1 MRANYFNLL
10 LVLLMGV
17 LPIQLQAS
25 ESDKNVILYTPYTKI
40 AVPPGESVNYSID
53 VINNYDVVKNV
64 NLSVKG
70 LPRGWN
76 YELKAGTWTISELA
90 VLPHDKKNVSLKV
103 DIPLKVNKGTYRFT
117 VVAEGLGELPIAIT
131 VSKQGT
137 YQTAVSYTHLLKHSN
152 CHALVSVFS
161 IQDELAC
168 GLLKIIDIDN
178 LEISRTLYAIHKQ
191 GTIDPYAELLLRFCE
206 SRNRKSKHKI

>member
-90 VLPHDKKNVSLKV
+90 VLPTTK
-103 DIPLKVNKGTYRFT
+103 
-117 VVAEGLGELPIAIT
+117 
-131 VSKQGT
+131 
-137 YQTAVSYTHLLKHSN
+137 
-152 CHALVSVFS
+152 
-161 IQDELAC
+161 
-168 GLLKIIDIDN
+168 
-178 LEISRTLYAIHKQ
+178 RTF
-191 GTIDPYAELLLRFCE
+191 R
-206 SRNRKSKHKI
+206 

>member
-1 MRANYFNLL
+1 MTMRANYFNLL

-25 ESDKNVILYTPYTKI
+25 ESEKNVILYTPYTKI

-90 VLPHDKKNVSLKV
+90 VLPGGCRGTWRTSHRNHGIQTRYLPNRFYHESTQHARELQILVYLQRHAKKPN
-103 DIPLKVNKGTYRFT
+103 GRT
-117 VVAEGLGELPIAIT
+117 
-131 VSKQGT
+131 
-137 YQTAVSYTHLLKHSN
+137 TAL
-152 CHALVSVFS
+152 
-161 IQDELAC
+161 
-168 GLLKIIDIDN
+168 
-178 LEISRTLYAIHKQ
+178 RTDGAS
-191 GTIDPYAELLLRFCE
+191 P
-206 SRNRKSKHKI
+206 

>member
-90 VLPHDKKNVSLKV
+90 VLPHDKKNVSLLPRDLENSPSRSRSPNKEPTKP
-103 DIPLKVNKGTYRFT
+103 ILPRINPTCKGTPNPR
-117 VVAEGLGELPIAIT
+117 LPST
-131 VSKQGT
+131 P
-137 YQTAVSYTHLLKHSN
+137 
-152 CHALVSVFS
+152 
-161 IQDELAC
+161 
-168 GLLKIIDIDN
+168 
-178 LEISRTLYAIHKQ
+178 R
-191 GTIDPYAELLLRFCE
+191 
-206 SRNRKSKHKI
+206 

>member
-76 YELKAGTWTISELA
+76 YELKAGTWTIIDLA
-90 VLPHDKKNVSLKV
+90 GLPHERKEVRGNVDRPV
-103 DIPLKVNKGTYRFT
+103 KGNY
-117 VVAEGLGELPIAIT
+117 
-131 VSKQGT
+131 
-137 YQTAVSYTHLLKHSN
+137 
-152 CHALVSVFS
+152 
-161 IQDELAC
+161 
-168 GLLKIIDIDN
+168 
-178 LEISRTLYAIHKQ
+178 
-191 GTIDPYAELLLRFCE
+191 
-206 SRNRKSKHKI
+206 

>member
-1 MRANYFNLL
+1 MTMRANYFNLL

-103 DIPLKVNKGTYRFT
+103 DIPLKSTKELTVSRLLPRDLENSPSRSRSPNKEPTKPILPRINPTCKGTPNPR
-117 VVAEGLGELPIAIT
+117 LPST
-131 VSKQGT
+131 P
-137 YQTAVSYTHLLKHSN
+137 
-152 CHALVSVFS
+152 
-161 IQDELAC
+161 
-168 GLLKIIDIDN
+168 
-178 LEISRTLYAIHKQ
+178 R
-191 GTIDPYAELLLRFCE
+191 
-206 SRNRKSKHKI
+206 